1 MEVTAIVVNHNSGA
15 YLGACLDALLAQDHE
30 LLRVVVVD
38 NASTDGSL
46 AVLARYAS
54 RVDVVRNATNRGY
67 AGALNDVLRHDT
79 SDAVLVCNPDV
90 VAAPDHVR
98 RLAAALVADPG
109 RGSAQGLLVRPNGRV
124 DSTGHVARRSR
135 LFSNRD
141 EGRPVERATADA
153 GAVFGVTGALALHRR
168 AMLDDV
174 AIEVDGRPERF
185 DEDLFAYFE
194 DVELDWRAATRGWT
208 AWYEPRAQAVHHR
221 RGASRHRPPLVAELN
236 WRNRLL
242 LLAKCDDLA
251 SLARALPTVVLTTAI
266 KSLVLGAR
274 NPAALVRAV
283 AGFIRLVPR
292 MRRKRREVQRRASV
306 ASSVVVERWFRPFSY
321 RAWYRAYVARSRR

>member
-1 MEVTAIVVNHNSGA
+1 MKVTAIVVNHNNGA
-15 YLGACLDALLAQDHE
+15 YLGPCLDALLAQDHQP
-30 LLRVVVVD
+30 LRVVVVD

-54 RVDVVRNATNRGY
+54 RLDVVRNETNRGY
-67 AGALNDVLRHDT
+67 AGALNDVLQDDT
-79 SDAVLVCNPDV
+79 SDAVLICNPDV

-98 RLAAALVADPG
+98 HLAAALAADPG
-109 RGSAQGLLVRPNGRV
+109 RGSVQGVLVRPDGGV

-141 EGRPVERATADA
+141 EGRPIEQATAVA

-174 AIEVDGRPERF
+174 AIDVDGRPERF
-185 DEDLFAYFE
+185 DDDLFAYFE

-221 RGASRHRPPLVAELN
+221 RGVTRRRPPLVAELN

-251 SLARALPTVVLTTAI
+251 SLVRALPTVLLTTAI
-266 KSLVLGAR
+266 KTLVLGAR
-274 NPAALVRAV
+274 NPAALARAV
-283 AGFIRLVPR
+283 AGFVRLMPR
-292 MRRKRREVQRRASV
+292 MLAKRREVHRRASV
-306 ASSVVVERWFRPFSY
+306 ASSAVVDRWFQPFSY
-321 RAWYRAYVARSRR
+321 RVWYRAYAARSRQ